1 MMWSNVRCN
10 HADNDIN
17 KSESE
22 KEMEKERGGG
32 LSLLE
37 SDARN
42 ITTYELVPDLW
53 GDPFIVGYHVP
64 QGVGQW
70 RGWDGGKRWGIPDIY
85 NR

>member
-1 MMWSNVRCN
+1 MTWSGVGCN
-10 HADNDIN
+10 PADNDIN
-17 KSESE
+17 KSKSR
-22 KEMEKERGGG
+22 KEIERERGGG

-37 SDARN
+37 GDSRN
-42 ITTYELVPDLW
+42 IAIYKLVQDLQE
-53 GDPFIVGYHVP
+53 DPFVVGYLVP